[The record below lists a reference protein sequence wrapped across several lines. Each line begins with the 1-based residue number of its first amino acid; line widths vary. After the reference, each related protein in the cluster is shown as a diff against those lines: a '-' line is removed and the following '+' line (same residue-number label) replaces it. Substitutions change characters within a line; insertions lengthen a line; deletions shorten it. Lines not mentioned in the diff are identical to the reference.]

1 VTGPSSGPK
10 PQLSVVLPCRN
21 GAATLPVQLEAL
33 ARQKWDEP
41 WELVVSDNGSTD
53 ESLAV
58 IESYRDR
65 LPSLRI
71 VDSSDRAGAP
81 HALNAG
87 VAAAAADSVAFVND
101 DDEVADG
108 WVAAM
113 GDALRQDELVAGRL
127 DLERDNEPWAIH
139 VRGRSQVD
147 GLPEWGFVPY
157 LPFAYGC
164 TIGVSRRLH
173 DSVGGFDEL
182 LVPAGEDMDYCWRLQ
197 QAGARIRFVPAA
209 VTHYALRHDLRGI
222 YDQARS
228 YGLGNVLVYEKHRRL
243 GMPAAQHPLATGL
256 RKWLALPKHFA
267 LAGNRR
273 RRAHAAWQ
281 LGLRT
286 GMLRGAV
293 QRRVLFL

>member
-1 VTGPSSGPK
+1 ME
-10 PQLSVVLPCRN
+10 LSVVLSVRN
-21 GAATLPVQLEAL
+21 GARTIGRQLEAL
-33 ARQKWDEP
+33 AGQRWDAA

-53 ESLAV
+53 ETRAIV
-58 IESYRDR
+58 ERYRDR
-65 LPSLRI
+65 LPSLRVI
-71 VDSSDRAGAP
+71 DASARVGLP
-81 HALNAG
+81 HSRNAG
-87 VAAAAADSVAFVND
+87 VAAAAGEAIAFCDD

-113 GDALRQDELVAGRL
+113 GEVLRHDELVAGRL
-127 DLERDNEPWAIH
+127 DLERDNEPWAIQ
-139 VRGRSQVD
+139 VRGNPQEDS
-147 GLPEWGFVPY
+147 LPEWGFVPY
-157 LPFAYGC
+157 LPFAFGC

-173 DSVGGFDEL
+173 ESVGGFDEL

-197 QAGARIRFVPAA
+197 QAGATIRFVPAA
-209 VTHYALRHDLRGI
+209 VTYYALRHDLQGI
-222 YDQARS
+222 YRQARN

-243 GMPAAQHPLATGL
+243 GMPAAPRPLATGL
-256 RKWLALPKHFA
+256 RKWLALPKHLA
-267 LAGNRR
+267 LGWSKR

>member
-1 VTGPSSGPK
+1 MD
-10 PQLSVVLPCRN
+10 LSVVLSVRN
-21 GAATLPVQLEAL
+21 GARTIARQLEAL
-33 ARQKWDEP
+33 AGQVWDGA

-53 ESLAV
+53 DTAAV
-58 IESYRDR
+58 VEQYRER
-65 LPSLRI
+65 LPSLQV
-71 VDSSDRAGAP
+71 VDASARVGLP
-81 HALNAG
+81 HSRNAG
-87 VAAAAADSVAFVND
+87 VAAAAGEAIAFCDD

-209 VTHYALRHDLRGI
+209 VTHYALRHDLGGI
-222 YDQARS
+222 YHQARS

-267 LAGNRR
+267 LAWSRR
-273 RRAHAAWQ
+273 GRAHAAWQ